1 MVGET
6 IFVFALW
13 GYLWRVLGV
22 GLVNFIFFFFILIV
36 GGTSVCATVI
46 RVPDDYK
53 KIEQAI
59 QVAITGDT
67 IIIEPGS
74 YLLGYG
80 NIVITQKILTIK
92 SEKGPSETTIIGRG
106 DSPVISVLKESR
118 AIIDGFTITA
128 RVDVDYSVL
137 KGGGVY
143 CGPLS
148 SPTISNNIIKGNRSV
163 FGGGIY
169 CAETS
174 SPVILDNEIIE
185 NEAMT
190 SGGGV
195 FSFKSSPEVARNKF
209 IANLAGNSG
218 GAVFCNRD
226 RAMVTNNVMWKN
238 KARFGGGVA
247 SDRAAAAVLNN
258 TITENEAAYG
268 GGIMVD
274 GGPVRIVNVI
284 LWKNTG
290 DFYFK
295 GFSPFSKPAFSNI
308 SDGDFMGTNGNISTD
323 PLFKD
328 AQNGDFTLREE
339 SPCINTGNPE
349 PVYFDPDGSVSDIG
363 AFGGPKAYVEK

>member
-1 MVGET
+1 M
-6 IFVFALW
+6 ILKYFAYYRFW
-13 GYLWRVLGV
+13 SPSVTGV
-22 GLVNFIFFFFILIV
+22 YFLFIFCSFLVLNSSF
-36 GGTSVCATVI
+36 SAQATI
-46 RVPDDYK
+46 ITVPDDYK

-59 QVAITGDT
+59 KSAVTGDT
-67 IIIEPGS
+67 ILVDAGS

-80 NIVITQKILTIK
+80 NIVIAQKILTLKSIK
-92 SEKGPSETTIIGRG
+92 GSSETIITGRG
-106 DSPVISVLKESR
+106 DRPVINVLDKSK
-118 AIIDGFTITA
+118 AIIEGFTITSK
-128 RVDVDYSVL
+128 VDVDYSVL
-137 KGGGVY
+137 KGGGIY
-143 CGPLS
+143 CAS
-148 SPTISNNIIKGNRSV
+148 SSTPTIAKNIIKGNRAV
-163 FGGGIY
+163 FGGAIY
-169 CAETS
+169 CAEGS
-174 SPVILDNEIIE
+174 SPIILDNEIVE

-195 FSFKSSPEVARNKF
+195 FSFKASPEVFRNKF

-226 RAMVTNNVMWKN
+226 RAIVTNNIMWKN

-247 SDRAAAAVLNN
+247 CDRAAAAILNN
-258 TITENEAAYG
+258 SIIENEAAYG

-274 GGPVRIVNVI
+274 GGPVRIINVI

-295 GFSPFSKPAFSNI
+295 GYSPFSKPAFSNI
-308 SDGDFMGTNGNISTD
+308 SDGDFMGTNGNISID

-328 AQNGDFTLREE
+328 LQNGDFSFQEK

-349 PVYFDPDGSVSDIG
+349 PVFFDPDGSVSDIG